1 MGMSGYDR
9 ILVEP
14 SGIYDVDEFF
24 DTLYDEPLNR
34 WYEAGSVITI
44 LDAGSMRSCR
54 RKKSICWL
62 PRRRT
67 LVKSC

>member
-24 DTLYDEPLNR
+24 DTLYASDLQ
-34 WYEAGSVITI
+34 
-44 LDAGSMRSCR
+44 
-54 RKKSICWL
+54 
-62 PRRRT
+62 T
-67 LVKSC
+67 LRMIANSYTKYLIKNNT